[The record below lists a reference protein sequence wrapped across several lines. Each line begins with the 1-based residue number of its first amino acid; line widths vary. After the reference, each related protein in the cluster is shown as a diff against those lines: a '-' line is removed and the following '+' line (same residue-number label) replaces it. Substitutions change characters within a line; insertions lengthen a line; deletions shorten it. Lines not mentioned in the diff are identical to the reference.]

1 MSGQLTHGY
10 DLVVEF
16 AEQAYQELLGVVFD
30 TGGFL
35 LGTILG
41 GLGIHLDPATPFLVT
56 VSFDQPAGLPAGA
69 TDVVDIRVLLGNAGA
84 LGSLR
89 IVASVDVDTST
100 NGIDLVRIDLA
111 QKLWLT
117 EIDVAGHPIPGLNG
131 LFATFL
137 RQNVKLF
144 PLVPFPVDHA
154 TSTNTQMKNADVHI
168 IDDTSPQDKDAS
180 AFLVTFGGGSPGDK
194 AAFTQSFISTGGN
207 GGIVVSMGWICR
219 VISPM
224 IDNSLNLGGAF
235 TNCTLTHTVR
245 IDQDNEV
252 DLTGLSIAA
261 ADDGTLHI
269 QVAISKSGFC
279 YSATGTVGAKIT
291 IKVANGQLVVDVQAD
306 DPNVDVDI
314 PWYCYLAGAVI
325 GALLGALLPSVIAVI
340 VGAVLVPLIMYLAEE
355 VIEGTI
361 NSVAAHITDALN
373 QLLVPIDI
381 PAVGFN
387 LIFSDAHIDDVQIGC
402 LVRPIDTA
410 PVRSAGTVTVPNG
423 SAFDLDS
430 GSVGPRDMPSGDIAL
445 VGTAF
450 NRTVEAVCGT
460 RWARTGLRD
469 FGGLY
474 RAAVY
479 GYAYAAPNP
488 IPVTD
493 MATINPFGLFTGDP
507 FTESLRIY
515 GVHTNEGRWAA
526 VQAVDVTL
534 DHIRFRYITWEKPLA
549 AVQIVG
555 GFTCAPSVF
564 GTFGE
569 VAKPGSAVF
578 VASPALRAGSG
589 QVTSTTGTQQDPC
602 AQMREAV
609 SAMVPTPASLR
620 GVDSVKDAILALP
633 LIDRRIGTFAGPIVR
648 PRRPQGRFD
657 AVTSGF
663 GPGQKANWQLDGTE
677 LTGTSGQQDL
687 GGGAIA
693 HYQITGTTLLLT
705 IDATQAVELLL
716 SVTVVDDAAHAASVQ
731 RCVHYEPL
739 CTGRGRLTP
748 VWSDYLTAWMK
759 NFGVVEV
766 ATPTPVIG

>member
-1 MSGQLTHGY
+1 
-10 DLVVEF
+10 
-16 AEQAYQELLGVVFD
+16 
-30 TGGFL
+30 
-35 LGTILG
+35 
-41 GLGIHLDPATPFLVT
+41 
-56 VSFDQPAGLPAGA
+56 
-69 TDVVDIRVLLGNAGA
+69 
-84 LGSLR
+84 
-89 IVASVDVDTST
+89 
-100 NGIDLVRIDLA
+100 
-111 QKLWLT
+111 
-117 EIDVAGHPIPGLNG
+117 
-131 LFATFL
+131 
-137 RQNVKLF
+137 
-144 PLVPFPVDHA
+144 
-154 TSTNTQMKNADVHI
+154 MKNADVHI

-235 TNCTLTHTVR
+235 TNCTLTRTVR

-430 GSVGPRDMPSGDIAL
+430 GSVGPRDMPSGDIAV

-589 QVTSTTGTQQDPC
+589 RSDVDNRDAAGSLRSNARSGQRHGPNPGVAEGCRLGERRHSRVTAYRSAHRNIRRTDSAAETSTGP
-602 AQMREAV
+602 
-609 SAMVPTPASLR
+609 
-620 GVDSVKDAILALP
+620 I
-633 LIDRRIGTFAGPIVR
+633 RRCDKRFRAGPEGELATRRHRAHRDQR
-648 PRRPQGRFD
+648 PARSRRWCYRALSD
-657 AVTSGF
+657 HRNHLAIDNRRH
-663 GPGQKANWQLDGTE
+663 PGSRAT
-677 LTGTSGQQDL
+677 
-687 GGGAIA
+687 AIG
-693 HYQITGTTLLLT
+693 H
-705 IDATQAVELLL
+705 
-716 SVTVVDDAAHAASVQ
+716 
-731 RCVHYEPL
+731 R
-739 CTGRGRLTP
+739 RR
-748 VWSDYLTAWMK
+748 
-759 NFGVVEV
+759 
-766 ATPTPVIG
+766 